1 MSSNQGGSTVSSL
14 ILRHAT
20 EPFVA
25 KRKRDHTSGSVMS
38 ILTQS
43 PEYSLFT
50 DMIIKSG
57 YYEML
62 DNPDTRVSIF
72 APRNAVFMDLSQSNA
87 KNINRVDVRTLVGYH
102 ITDTVLDKESMM
114 HGRFMVKTK
123 SDILLEINGL
133 GLIPKVGEFHKSLP
147 QTSSDFVVSSV
158 SSSIPIGK
166 SIINVVELPLIPH
179 HL

>member
-20 EPFVA
+20 EPFLE
-25 KRKRDHTSGSVMS
+25 KCKNDCTSGSVMS

-62 DNPDTRVSIF
+62 DNPETRVSVF
-72 APRNAVFMDLSQSNA
+72 APRNAVFMDLSQYNA
-87 KNINRVDVRTLVGYH
+87 KKINKVDVRTLVGYH
-102 ITDTVLDKESMM
+102 ITDTVIDKESMM
-114 HGRFMVKTK
+114 YGRFMVKTK
-123 SDILLEINGL
+123 SDMLLEINGL
-133 GLIPKVGEFHKSLP
+133 GLNPKVGDFHKSIP
-147 QTSSDFVVSSV
+147 QTSSDFVVASV
-158 SSSIPIGK
+158 NSSIPVGK
-166 SIINVVELPLIPH
+166 SIINVVDLPLIPR
-179 HL
+179 